1 MLTFL
6 FLVLAILIILLNGFF
21 VLGEFALVKVRHTR
35 LQELAKNN
43 TYKEKLMLKAHENI
57 DEYLSAIQIAI
68 TMTSLALGWV
78 GEPSVGKMLSWL
90 MPNIAPMLPP
100 SVIQLISFILAFL
113 IITSLHV
120 IYGEQVP
127 KFIAIKYPEQVLKNI
142 IIPLH
147 YFYVVTDLFRNVL
160 VKISYKTLSLF
171 KINPHHQET
180 PLSQEELRMM
190 FSKSQE
196 GGKFSLRR
204 LMMFENLFDFE
215 QVKVKEIMTPRSKI
229 SALKKSNTWQQNLEI
244 INKRKFSRY
253 PLYTDSI
260 DDAKEYVL
268 IKEMSL
274 ESLSEK
280 SLQPIEERFT
290 YKLLTLDEHTPVEA
304 ALREFQANR
313 NHQALI
319 KNAKEEVIGLLTLED
334 VLEEL
339 VGEIRDEYEKPNTL
353 LISNFLIPR
362 ACVLNLK
369 ATTKEAVFEEM
380 LNALY
385 KQKPTFA
392 KEQAMDFILKREKI
406 MSCAFE
412 KGVAFPHARV
422 ASLSKPLVSVGIS
435 KKGIAFDSKNT
446 SVRLIFLI
454 LTPFKEPAFQLKI
467 LAELAAVSSTKFVRD
482 RLITAQTPAE
492 IAEIFLA
499 FENTVPND

>member
-1 MLTFL
+1 MLTLL
-6 FLVLAILIILLNGFF
+6 FLIVALLIISLNAFF

-78 GEPSVGKMLSWL
+78 GEPSIGKMLSWL
-90 MPNIAPMLPP
+90 LPNIAPMLPP
-100 SVIQLISFILAFL
+100 SVLYLISFTLAFL

-127 KFIAIKYPEQVLKNI
+127 KFIAIKYPEQVLRYI
-142 IIPLH
+142 IVPLH
-147 YFYVVTDLFRNVL
+147 YFYIVTDFFRKIL
-160 VKISYKTLSLF
+160 VKVAYKSLTLVG
-171 KINPHHQET
+171 INPHHEEA
-180 PLSQEELRMM
+180 PLSQTELRMM

-229 SALKKSNTWQQNLEI
+229 SALKKSNTWAQNLEI

-253 PLYTDSI
+253 PLCTETI

-304 ALREFQANR
+304 ALREFQTNR

-339 VGEIRDEYEKPNTL
+339 VGEIRDEYEKPNAL
-353 LISNFLIPR
+353 LISNFLVHT
-362 ACVLNLK
+362 ACVLGLK
-369 ATTKEAVFEEM
+369 ATTKEDAFDEM

-385 KQKPTFA
+385 KEKPTFA
-392 KEQAMDFILKREKI
+392 KDQAKDFILKREQI

-422 ASLSKPLVSVGIS
+422 ASLTKPLVTVGTS
-435 KKGIAFDSKNT
+435 KKGVFFDNKNPN
-446 SVRLIFLI
+446 VRLIFLI

-467 LAELAAVSSTKFVRD
+467 LAELAAVSSTKIVKD
-482 RLITAQTPAE
+482 RLIASKTPVE
-492 IAEIFLA
+492 VGEIFLA
-499 FENTVPND
+499 FENTVPDD

>member
-6 FLVLAILIILLNGFF
+6 FLVLAILIILLNSFF

-78 GEPSVGKMLSWL
+78 GEPSVGKILSWL
-90 MPNIAPMLPP
+90 MPNIAPMLPS
-100 SVIQLISFILAFL
+100 SVLHFISFALAFL

-127 KFIAIKYPEQVLKNI
+127 KFTAIKYPEQVLKNI

-392 KEQAMDFILKREKI
+392 KEQAMDFILKREQI

>member
-1 MLTFL
+1 MLTL
-6 FLVLAILIILLNGFF
+6 FFILLALLIILLNGFF

-35 LQELAKNN
+35 LQELAKND

-78 GEPSVGKMLSWL
+78 GEPSIGKLLSWL
-90 MPNIAPMLPP
+90 MPNIMPMLPAAALH
-100 SVIQLISFILAFL
+100 IISFTLAFL

-127 KFIAIKYPEQVLKNI
+127 KFLAIKYPEQSLRYI
-142 IIPLH
+142 IVPLH
-147 YFYVVTDLFRNVL
+147 YFYLITDVFKNIL
-160 VKISYKTLSLF
+160 VWIAYKTLNL
-171 KINPHHQET
+171 IGVNPHKQET

-190 FSKSQE
+190 FSKSQA

-204 LMMFENLFDFE
+204 LMMFENLFDFG
-215 QVKVKEIMTPRSKI
+215 QVKVKEIMTHRSKI
-229 SALKKSNTWQQNLEI
+229 SALKKSNTWAQNLEI

-253 PLYTDSI
+253 PLYTETI

-268 IKEMSL
+268 VKEMSL

-290 YKLLTLDEHTPVEA
+290 YKLLTLDENTPVEA
-304 ALREFQANR
+304 ALREFQTNR
-313 NHQALI
+313 NHQALV
-319 KNAKEEVIGLLTLED
+319 KNGKEEVIGLLTLED

-353 LISNFLIPR
+353 LISNFLVPN

-369 ATTKEAVFEEM
+369 SATKEAAFEEM

-392 KEQAMDFILKREKI
+392 KEQAKEFILKREQI
-406 MSCAFE
+406 MSCALE
-412 KGVAFPHARV
+412 RGVAFPHARV

-435 KKGIAFDSKNT
+435 KKGVAFTSKEDKIH
-446 SVRLIFLI
+446 LIFLI

-467 LAELAAVSSTKFVRD
+467 LAELASASSTKVIRE
-482 RLITAQTPAE
+482 RLIEAKTPAD

-499 FENTVPND
+499 FENTVPD